1 MFFRVEVDQTFLKV
15 HAKDLVKVSRNA
27 KVMGRN
33 RPPALRQ
40 LSFKFRFSNS
50 FIEAHCLN

>member
-15 HAKDLVKVSRNA
+15 HAKDLVKVFRNV

-33 RPPALRQ
+33 RPPTLRQ
-40 LSFKFRFSNS
+40 LSFKFRY
-50 FIEAHCLN
+50 